1 MWGKIIRFCQLLL
14 VMESVCSIIFSSP
27 MIACSQEMTEKMG
40 RNEGTLVAREIQE
53 QIPIHNNQS
62 VSGTTGQGDLTL
74 DSISAYEITTI
85 GVAVVICAGGLI
97 LSNHRKW
104 V

>member
-14 VMESVCSIIFSSP
+14 VMESVCCIILSFP
-27 MIACSQEMTEKMG
+27 VIAYSQEMTEKLD
-40 RNEGTLVAREIQE
+40 RNVGILVDREIQE
-53 QIPIHNNQS
+53 QIPIYKDQPI
-62 VSGTTGQGDLTL
+62 SGTTGQSDLTL
-74 DSISAYEITTI
+74 DSISAYEITTT

>member
-14 VMESVCSIIFSSP
+14 VMESVCCIILSFP
-27 MIACSQEMTEKMG
+27 VIACSQEMTGKLD
-40 RNEGTLVAREIQE
+40 RNEGILVAGEIQE
-53 QIPIHNNQS
+53 QIPIHKNQS
-62 VSGTTGQGDLTL
+62 ASGTTGQGDLTL

>member
-1 MWGKIIRFCQLLL
+1 MWGKIIRFCQLILIT
-14 VMESVCSIIFSSP
+14 ESVCCIILSFP
-27 MIACSQEMTEKMG
+27 VIACSQEMTGKLD
-40 RNEGTLVAREIQE
+40 RNEGILVAGEIQE
-53 QIPIHNNQS
+53 QIPIYKDQPI
-62 VSGTTGQGDLTL
+62 SGTTGQGDLTL

-85 GVAVVICAGGLI
+85 GVVVVICAGGLI

>member
-1 MWGKIIRFCQLLL
+1 MTGKLD
-14 VMESVCSIIFSSP
+14 
-27 MIACSQEMTEKMG
+27 
-40 RNEGTLVAREIQE
+40 RNEGILVAGEIQE
-53 QIPIHNNQS
+53 QIPIYKDQPI
-62 VSGTTGQGDLTL
+62 SGTTGQGDLTL

-85 GVAVVICAGGLI
+85 GVVVVICAGGLI